1 MNWKIVADSSANL
14 LAEAGVVSVPLRI
27 MVGER
32 EFVDDTAL
40 DVPAFLD
47 ALYRHKG
54 RSSTACPGI
63 GDWLAAF
70 EGADAV
76 FAVTIT
82 GALSGSC
89 NAARLAGEQYEKE
102 HPDTKVYVLDSLST
116 GPEMRLLTQRIRMQ
130 LEQGEPPEQ
139 VWQDV
144 QHDASHT
151 RLLFSLGSLHNLAQ
165 NGRVNP
171 AVAAAAGLLGIR
183 VVGQASDKGELDPLH
198 KCRGEARA
206 LETIVKEMTG
216 RGYRGGRV
224 HIDHCENEDGAHRLC
239 QLLRQ
244 RYPGCEPTVG
254 LCGGL
259 CSYYAERGGLLVGYE
274 I

>member
-14 LAEAGVVSVPLRI
+14 LAEAGVSSVPLRI

-32 EFVDDTAL
+32 GFVDDTAL
-40 DVPAFLD
+40 DVPTFLD

-63 GDWLAAF
+63 EDWLAAF

-89 NAARLAGEQYEKE
+89 N
-102 HPDTKVYVLDSLST
+102 
-116 GPEMRLLTQRIRMQ
+116 
-130 LEQGEPPEQ
+130 
-139 VWQDV
+139 
-144 QHDASHT
+144 
-151 RLLFSLGSLHNLAQ
+151 
-165 NGRVNP
+165 
-171 AVAAAAGLLGIR
+171 AAGLLGIR

-216 RGYRGGRV
+216 RGYRGG
-224 HIDHCENEDGAHRLC
+224 
-239 QLLRQ
+239 
-244 RYPGCEPTVG
+244 
-254 LCGGL
+254 
-259 CSYYAERGGLLVGYE
+259 
-274 I
+274 

>member
-14 LAEAGVVSVPLRI
+14 L
-27 MVGER
+27 
-32 EFVDDTAL
+32 
-40 DVPAFLD
+40 
-47 ALYRHKG
+47 
-54 RSSTACPGI
+54 
-63 GDWLAAF
+63 
-70 EGADAV
+70 
-76 FAVTIT
+76 
-82 GALSGSC
+82 
-89 NAARLAGEQYEKE
+89 
-102 HPDTKVYVLDSLST
+102 
-116 GPEMRLLTQRIRMQ
+116 
-130 LEQGEPPEQ
+130 
-139 VWQDV
+139 
-144 QHDASHT
+144 
-151 RLLFSLGSLHNLAQ
+151 
-165 NGRVNP
+165 
-171 AVAAAAGLLGIR
+171 GIR
-183 VVGQASDKGELDPLH
+183 VVGQASDKGGLDPLH

-206 LETIVKEMTG
+206 LETIVNEMTG